1 MLMKQRDSQVE
12 NLPSFEVELLG
23 RRINCI
29 TVSNIIA
36 AINNACIEQ
45 KKIIVTHYNIHGFNL
60 SLQLPWFYEF
70 MQSTDITHC
79 DSIGMLKAIS
89 YMKNRTLPIGY
100 RASYT
105 CLMPKLLEHCD
116 RHHLSVFL
124 LGSKPEYL
132 QRALEHLR
140 IDYPN
145 MIVNGCDGYFST
157 EDISEN
163 AAVIHQINSIKPQ
176 ILIVGMGMPIQ
187 ENWVRLHQ
195 SRLAV
200 NVILTGGAVIDR
212 LAGAVPDC
220 PKLLANSGWEWLYRL
235 YLEPKRL
242 AIRYLL
248 GNPAFMFQIAL
259 AKFNSNY
266 VNVINM
272 QNVANSIS
280 GECADLTHLVM
291 ATPAVIDTTAIQ

>member
-1 MLMKQRDSQVE
+1 MLVKQYDSQVE
-12 NLPSFEVELLG
+12 NLPNFDVNLLG

-29 TVSNIIA
+29 TVSNIVA

-45 KKIIVTHYNIHGFNL
+45 KKIIVTHYNVHGFNL
-60 SLQLPWFYEF
+60 SMQLPWFYEF
-70 MQSTDITHC
+70 MQSTDISHC
-79 DSIGMLKAIS
+79 DSIGILNAIS
-89 YMKNRTLPIGY
+89 YMEGRKLPVGY

-132 QRALEHLR
+132 QRALERLR
-140 IDYPN
+140 IKYPN
-145 MIVNGCDGYFST
+145 IIVAGRDGYFST
-157 EDISEN
+157 DDPSEN
-163 AAVIHQINSIKPQ
+163 AAVIHQINSVKPQ

-195 SRLAV
+195 NRLGV
-200 NVILTGGAVIDR
+200 NAILTGGAVIDR

-220 PKLLANSGWEWLYRL
+220 PKLLANRGLEWLYRL

-248 GNPAFMFQIAL
+248 GNPAFMLQIAL
-259 AKFNSNY
+259 AKLNCNHSK
-266 VNVINM
+266 VINM
-272 QNVANSIS
+272 HNATNSIS
-280 GECADLTHLVM
+280 AYSADLAHRLV
-291 ATPAVIDTTAIQ
+291 ATSNVIDTKAIQ

>member
-1 MLMKQRDSQVE
+1 MLIEQGDDLAE
-12 NLPSFEVELLG
+12 NLPSFDVDLLG
-23 RRINCI
+23 RRINCM
-29 TVSNIIA
+29 TVSNIVA
-36 AINNACIEQ
+36 AIHTACIEQ
-45 KKIIVTHYNIHGFNL
+45 KKITVAHYNVHGFNF
-60 SLQLPWFYEF
+60 SLQLPWFYEY

-79 DSIGMLKAIS
+79 DSLGILNAIS
-89 YMKNRTLPIGY
+89 YMEGRKIPIGY

-132 QRALEHLR
+132 QKAVEQLQ

-145 MIVNGCDGYFST
+145 MIIHGRDGYFAT
-157 EDISEN
+157 DDPSEN
-163 AAVIHQINSIKPQ
+163 AAVIHKINSIKPQ

-195 SRLAV
+195 SRLNV
-200 NVILTGGAVIDR
+200 NAILTGGAVIDR
-212 LAGAVPDC
+212 LAGIVPDC
-220 PKLLANSGWEWLYRL
+220 PKLLANTGWEWLYRL

-242 AIRYLL
+242 AVRYLL
-248 GNPAFMFQIAL
+248 GNPAFMFQVAL

-266 VNVINM
+266 AKAINT
-272 QNVANSIS
+272 QNATTSLA
-280 GECADLTHLVM
+280 GEYADLAHLMV
-291 ATPAVIDTTAIQ
+291 ATPSVIDTTAIQ